1 MPSDM
6 SGLLAGKNV
15 LIMGV
20 ANRWSIAYAIGE
32 AMKAAGATLILSYL
46 DERMKKDCEALI
58 GDQPNARMYPCDVA
72 KDEDIDVL
80 AESIKKDYGRLDTYV
95 HSVGFAPGDA
105 MKNRFVETTRDGWKI
120 ALDVSAYSLVAVSAR
135 IAPLMTEGGSIQT
148 LTYLGSERVFPAYR
162 VMGVAKA
169 ALEASVRYL
178 AWDLGEQ
185 GIRVNALSAGPIKT
199 AAARGIPGFTD
210 MYKSL
215 NEKTPLKTDFSAEKV
230 APLSVFLASDMSSAI
245 TGEVIFVDNGY
256 HAMGM

>member
-1 MPSDM
+1 MASEPQAM
-6 SGLLAGKNV
+6 LAGKNV

-32 AMKAAGATLILSYL
+32 AMKAQGATLILSYL
-46 DERMKKDCEALI
+46 DERMKKDCETLLA
-58 GDQPNARMYPCDVA
+58 DQPNGKMYPCDVS
-72 KDEDIDVL
+72 KDEDIDAL
-80 AESIKKDYGRLDTYV
+80 AEAIRSDFGRLDTYI

-105 MKNRFVETTRDGWKI
+105 MKNQFIETTREGWRI

-148 LTYLGSERVFPAYR
+148 LTYLGSERVFPAYK

-169 ALEASVRYL
+169 ALEAAVRYL

-185 GIRVNALSAGPIKT
+185 GIRVNAISAGPIKT
-199 AAARGIPGFTD
+199 AAARGIPGFMD
-210 MYKSL
+210 MYKHL
-215 NEKTPLKTDFSAEKV
+215 NEKTPLKSDFTAEKV
-230 APLSVFLASDMSSAI
+230 AGLSVFLAIDASAAI
-245 TGEVIFVDNGY
+245 TGEVIFADNGY

>member
-1 MPSDM
+1 MTTEN

-32 AMKAAGATLILSYL
+32 AMQAAGATLILSYL
-46 DERMKKDCEALI
+46 DDRMKKDCEALI
-58 GDQPNARMYPCDVA
+58 RGQERARMYPCDVSR
-72 KDEDIDVL
+72 DEDIDAL
-80 AESIKKDYGRLDTYV
+80 AESIRRDFGRLDTYV

-105 MKNRFVETTRDGWKI
+105 MKNRFVETTRDGWRI

-215 NEKTPLKTDFSAEKV
+215 NEKTPLKSDFGADKV
-230 APLSVFLASDMSSAI
+230 APLAVFLASDMSSAI

>member
-1 MPSDM
+1 MTDRTE
-6 SGLLAGKNV
+6 GLLAGKNV

-46 DERMKKDCEALI
+46 DERMKKDCDMLI
-58 GDQPNARMYPCDVA
+58 ADQPEARLYPCDVA
-72 KDEDIDVL
+72 KDEDIDAL
-80 AESIKKDYGRLDTYV
+80 GEAIRKDFGRVDCYV

-105 MKNRFVETTRDGWKI
+105 MKNPFIETTREGWRI

-135 IAPLMTEGGSIQT
+135 IAPLMTGGGSIQT
-148 LTYLGSERVFPAYR
+148 LTYLGSDRVFPAYR

-178 AWDLGEQ
+178 AFDLGEQ
-185 GIRVNALSAGPIKT
+185 GIRVNAISAGPIKT

-210 MYKSL
+210 MYKHLTDKS
-215 NEKTPLKTDFSAEKV
+215 PLKSDFGAAQV
-230 APLSVFLASDMSSAI
+230 APLSVFLASDMAAAI
-245 TGEVIFVDNGY
+245 TGETIFVDNGY

>member
-1 MPSDM
+1 MASESQGM
-6 SGLLAGKNV
+6 LAGKNI

-32 AMKAAGATLILSYL
+32 AMKAQGATLILSYL
-46 DERMKKDCEALI
+46 DERMKKDCEALLA
-58 GDQPNARMYPCDVA
+58 DQPSGKTSPCAASKVD
-72 KDEDIDVL
+72 DIDSL
-80 AESIKKDYGRLDTYV
+80 AGSIKQDFGRLDGYI

-105 MKNRFVETTRDGWKI
+105 MKNRFVETTRDGWRI

-148 LTYLGSERVFPAYR
+148 LTYLGSERVFPAYK

-178 AWDLGEQ
+178 AADLGEQ
-185 GIRVNALSAGPIKT
+185 GIRVNAISAGPIKT
-199 AAARGIPGFTD
+199 AAARGMPGFMD
-210 MYKSL
+210 MYKHL
-215 NEKTPLKTDFSAEKV
+215 NEKTPLKSDFTAEKV
-230 APLSVFLASDMSSAI
+230 APLAVFLASDFSSAI
-245 TGEVIFVDNGY
+245 TGEVIFADNGY

>member
-1 MPSDM
+1 MTDRTG
-6 SGLLAGKNV
+6 GLLAGKNV

-32 AMKAAGATLILSYL
+32 AMKAAGATLLLSYL
-46 DERMKKDCEALI
+46 DERMKKDCDALI
-58 GDQPNARMYPCDVA
+58 GDQPEARLYPCDVA
-72 KDEDIDVL
+72 KDEDIDAL
-80 AESIKKDYGRLDTYV
+80 AEAIKADFGRVDCYV

-105 MKNRFVETTRDGWKI
+105 MKNQFIETTREGWRI

-135 IAPLMTEGGSIQT
+135 IAPLMTNGGSIQT
-148 LTYLGSERVFPAYR
+148 LTYLGADRVFPAYK

-169 ALEASVRYL
+169 ALEATVRYL
-178 AWDLGEQ
+178 AYDLGEQ

-210 MYKSL
+210 MYKHL
-215 NEKTPLKTDFSAEKV
+215 TEKSPLKSEFGAAQV
-230 APLSVFLASDMSSAI
+230 APLAVFLASDMAAAV
-245 TGEVIFVDNGY
+245 TGETIFVDNGY

>member
-1 MPSDM
+1 MTSG
-6 SGLLAGKNV
+6 SEGLLAGKNI

-58 GDQPNARMYPCDVA
+58 ADQPNARLYPCDVS
-72 KDEDIDVL
+72 KDEDIDAL
-80 AESIKKDYGRLDTYV
+80 AEAVGKDFEVIHGYV

-105 MKNRFVETTRDGWKI
+105 MKNPFLETTREGWRI
-120 ALDVSAYSLVAVSAR
+120 AMDVSAYSLVAVSAR

-169 ALEASVRYL
+169 ALEATVRYL
-178 AWDLGEQ
+178 AHDLGEQ
-185 GIRVNALSAGPIKT
+185 GIRVNALSAGPVKT

-210 MYKSL
+210 MYKQL
-215 NEKTPLKTDFSAEKV
+215 TEKSPLKTDFGAAQV
-230 APLSVFLASDMSSAI
+230 APLSVFLASDWSSAI
-245 TGEVIFVDNGY
+245 TGETIFVDNGF

>member
-1 MPSDM
+1 MATGTE
-6 SGLLAGKNV
+6 GLLAGKNV

-32 AMKAAGATLILSYL
+32 AMKAAGATLLLSYL
-46 DERMKKDCEALI
+46 DERMKKDCDALI
-58 GDQPNARMYPCDVA
+58 ADQPEARLYPCDVA
-72 KDEDIDVL
+72 NDEDIDGL
-80 AESIKKDYGRLDTYV
+80 AEAIKEDFGRLDCYV
-95 HSVGFAPGDA
+95 HSVGFATGDA
-105 MKNRFVETTRDGWKI
+105 MKGRFSETTREGWRI

-148 LTYLGSERVFPAYR
+148 LTYLGSDRVFPAYK

-178 AWDLGEQ
+178 AHDLGEQ
-185 GIRVNALSAGPIKT
+185 GIRVNALSAGPVKT

-210 MYKSL
+210 MYKHL
-215 NEKTPLKTDFSAEKV
+215 TEKSPLKSDFGAAQV
-230 APLSVFLASDMSSAI
+230 APLSVFLASDMSAAI
-245 TGEVIFVDNGY
+245 TGETIFVDNGY

>member
-1 MPSDM
+1 MASE
-6 SGLLAGKNV
+6 SQGLLAGKNV

-46 DERMKKDCEALI
+46 DERMKKDCESLVA
-58 GDQPNARMYPCDVA
+58 DQPNARMYPCDVA
-72 KDEDIDVL
+72 KDEDIATL
-80 AESIKKDYGRLDTYV
+80 AESVQKDFGRLDCYV

-105 MKNRFVETTRDGWKI
+105 MKNRFIETTRDGWKV
-120 ALDVSAYSLVAVSAR
+120 ALDVSAYSLVAVSAQV
-135 IAPLMTEGGSIQT
+135 APLMTEGGSIIT
-148 LTYLGSERVFPAYR
+148 LTYLGSDRVFPAYK

-185 GIRVNALSAGPIKT
+185 NIRVNAISAGPVKT

-215 NEKTPLKTDFSAEKV
+215 TEKTPLKTEFGAEKV
-230 APLSVFLASDMSSAI
+230 APTALYLASDLSSAV

-256 HAMGM
+256 HDMGM

>member
-1 MPSDM
+1 MASENH
-6 SGLLAGKNV
+6 GLLAGKNI

-32 AMKAAGATLILSYL
+32 AMKAEGATLILSYL
-46 DERMKKDCEALI
+46 DERMMKDCEALLA
-58 GDQPNARMYPCDVA
+58 DQPNGKMYPCDVA
-72 KDEDIDVL
+72 KDEDIDAL
-80 AESIKKDYGRLDTYV
+80 AESIRKDYGRLDTYV

-105 MKNRFVETTRDGWKI
+105 MKNRFIETTRDGWKI
-120 ALDVSAYSLVAVSAR
+120 ALDVSAYSLVAVAAR

-185 GIRVNALSAGPIKT
+185 GIRVNAISAGPVKT

-215 NEKTPLKTDFSAEKV
+215 NEKTPLKSDFGAAQV
-230 APLSVFLASDMSSAI
+230 APTAVYLASDLSAAV